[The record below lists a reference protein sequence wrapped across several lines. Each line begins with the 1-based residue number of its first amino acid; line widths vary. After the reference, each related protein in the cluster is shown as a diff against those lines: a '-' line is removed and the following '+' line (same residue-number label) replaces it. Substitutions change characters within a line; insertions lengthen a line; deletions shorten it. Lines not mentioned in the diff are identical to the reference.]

1 MTDPS
6 IDIDHL
12 RGWIGREESR
22 VDVVDARL
30 AATFAATIEAER
42 HFPGRVGVVPTCI
55 HWCLFH
61 PTVGTSELDLDGHPP
76 RGGFLPPV
84 PLPRRMWA
92 GGRLETV
99 DRFAVGDEV
108 ERRSRIADVR
118 LKAGGSGS
126 LCFVTVDHE
135 LRSPRGVV
143 LRDRQDIVYRA
154 PPPRGAT
161 PSDATKS
168 GAPAAS
174 PPPVGPTPAHRRS
187 IETDVTLL
195 FRYSALMFNAH
206 RIHYD
211 LRHAIETEGYAGL
224 VVQGPLQATFLLEF
238 AADVAGRGPKVFDY
252 RGVRPLIAGAP
263 MSLEAEETAEGL
275 ALRVVDAEGETT
287 MKATAT
293 W

>member
-12 RGWIGREESR
+12 RGWIGREETR
-22 VDVVDARL
+22 ADVVDARL
-30 AATFAATIEAER
+30 AATLAATLETER
-42 HFPGRVGVVPTCI
+42 HFPGRVGAVPASL
-55 HWCLFH
+55 HWCLFQ
-61 PTVGTSELDLDGHPP
+61 PTVATSDLDVDGHPT

-99 DRFAVGDEV
+99 DRFEIGDTV

-118 LKAGGSGS
+118 LKEGNSGT
-126 LCFVTVDHE
+126 LCFVTVEHE
-135 LRSPRGVV
+135 LRSPRGLV

-154 PPPRGAT
+154 PTSGAGLV
-161 PSDATKS
+161 PAVGRSDAAVPPS
-168 GAPAAS
+168 AVES
-174 PPPVGPTPAHRRS
+174 PRAHHRS
-187 IETDVTLL
+187 IDTGVALL

-211 LRHAIETEGYAGL
+211 LRHATETEGYAGL

-238 AADVAGRGPKVFDY
+238 AADIAGRVPKVFDY
-252 RGVRPLIAGAP
+252 RGVRPLIAGP
-263 MSLEAEETAEGL
+263 PLRLEAEQTAEGL

-287 MKATAT
+287 MKAAAT

>member
-12 RGWIGREESR
+12 RGWIGREETR
-22 VDVVDARL
+22 ADVVDARL
-30 AATFAATIEAER
+30 AATLAATLETER
-42 HFPGRVGVVPTCI
+42 HFPGRVGAVPASL
-55 HWCLFH
+55 HWCLFQ
-61 PTVGTSELDLDGHPP
+61 PTAATSDLDVDGHPT

-99 DRFAVGDEV
+99 DRFEIGDTV

-118 LKAGGSGS
+118 LKEGNSGP
-126 LCFVTVDHE
+126 LCFVTVEHQ
-135 LRSPRGVV
+135 LHSPRGMV
-143 LRDRQDIVYRA
+143 LRDRQDIVYRGA
-154 PPPRGAT
+154 ATTSTAKDGAAAT
-161 PSDATKS
+161 PK
-168 GAPAAS
+168 AS
-174 PPPVGPTPAHRRS
+174 PADPSPAHHRS
-187 IETDVTLL
+187 IDTGVALL

-211 LRHAIETEGYAGL
+211 LRHATETEGYAGL

-238 AADVAGRGPKVFDY
+238 AADVAGRVPKIFDY
-252 RGVRPLIAGAP
+252 RGVRPLIAGP
-263 MSLEAEETAEGL
+263 PLRLEAEETAEGL
-275 ALRVVDAEGETT
+275 ALRAVNAEGETT
-287 MKATAT
+287 MTATAT

>member
-6 IDIDHL
+6 IDVDHL
-12 RGWIGREESR
+12 RGWIGREETR
-22 VDVVDARL
+22 TDVVDARL
-30 AATFAATIEAER
+30 AATLEATLEAKR
-42 HFPGRVGVVPTCI
+42 HFPGRAGALPASL
-55 HWCLFH
+55 HWCLFQ
-61 PTVGTSELDLDGHPP
+61 PIVATGELDVDGHPT

-92 GGRLETV
+92 GGRLETR
-99 DRFAVGDEV
+99 DRFEVGDTV

-118 LKAGGSGS
+118 LTDGASGT

-154 PPPRGAT
+154 T
-161 PSDATKS
+161 PSGAGAAPEVGRSDASARPPTV
-168 GAPAAS
+168 AS
-174 PPPVGPTPAHRRS
+174 PRAHHRS
-187 IETDVTLL
+187 IETGVALL

-211 LRHAIETEGYAGL
+211 LRHATETEGYAGL

-238 AADVAGRGPKVFDY
+238 AADVAGRVPKVFDY
-252 RGVRPLIAGAP
+252 RGVRPLIAGPP
-263 MSLEAEETAEGL
+263 MRLEAEETAEGL
-275 ALRVVDAEGETT
+275 ALRVVDAGGATT